1 MRARTATV
9 LIGVVFAT
17 TAVHAAMQIAGNS
30 GNASSRN
37 PPSSDRPLRLALR
50 RLAAVTRTTTPV
62 PGQRDEEELLRTLRT
77 HPRAAATYRTL
88 CVRLCDGFYFPIS
101 FATSRGK
108 FGDDAE
114 RCERQCPGRS
124 RLYAYRNPGEGIE
137 QMLDLNGEPYTGLPA
152 AFRFQSSYDPQC
164 TCHGNPWD
172 AESIARHQAYPPT
185 QQPAETVAGTEQ
197 KRTGEHR
204 HLAQPLV
211 GLSRAAERE

>member
-1 MRARTATV
+1 MRARAATV
-9 LIGVVFAT
+9 LIEVVFAT
-17 TAVHAAMQIAGNS
+17 PVVHAAMQIPATV
-30 GNASSRN
+30 AT
-37 PPSSDRPLRLALR
+37 PAPDILLRPIGLFDWLFGGAQQS
-50 RLAAVTRTTTPV
+50 APEPV
-62 PGQRDEEELLRTLRT
+62 PPTREEEAP
-77 HPRAAATYRTL
+77 HPQPRSAATYRTL

-137 QMLDLNGEPYTGLPA
+137 QMLDLKGEPYTGLPA

-172 AESIARHQAYPPT
+172 AESIARHQDYPPI
-185 QQPAETVAGTEQ
+185 QQPAETIAGTLQ

-204 HLAQPLV
+204 PSRSRSWGYRAQRNE
-211 GLSRAAERE
+211 SD